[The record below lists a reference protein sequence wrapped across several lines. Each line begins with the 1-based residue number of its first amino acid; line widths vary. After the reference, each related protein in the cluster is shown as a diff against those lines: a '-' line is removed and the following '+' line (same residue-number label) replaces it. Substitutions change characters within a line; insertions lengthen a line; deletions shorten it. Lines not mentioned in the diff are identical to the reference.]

1 MVRGFLDL
9 LSIKFWSD
17 YSTRPIHFFGRM
29 GVVSFAIGFIIG
41 VYKLIL
47 RFVFDV
53 GLEAG
58 PLLIFAV
65 MLIILGV
72 QLIMFGF
79 LGEIM
84 VRMYYRDKRKIYS
97 VRKVLGDLDENI
109 NDRP

>member
-1 MVRGFLDL
+1 M
-9 LSIKFWSD
+9 
-17 YSTRPIHFFGRM
+17 
-29 GVVSFAIGFIIG
+29 
-41 VYKLIL
+41 
-47 RFVFDV
+47 RFVFGE

-84 VRMYYRDKRKIYS
+84 VRMYYQDKRKTYH
-97 VRKVLGDLDENI
+97 VREILGESNENPH
-109 NDRP
+109 DRS